1 MVICP
6 PSELPALESAG
17 VTPGATM
24 YNSENGPMISDV
36 LIRWKDSVRLL
47 VRLID

>member
-24 YNSENGPMISDV
+24 YNQKMV
-36 LIRWKDSVRLL
+36 Q
-47 VRLID
+47 